1 MVPVA
6 MAHGTETE
14 TPTRYSGRKFT
25 TKELTLVREVVESC
39 SGLSRTELAR
49 TVCELVGWK
58 RPSGELKAQE
68 CREFLERL
76 ESAGVVGLPREE
88 RGSPQGSPTRGP
100 TTAGGARG

>member
-6 MAHGTETE
+6 MAHETETE

-39 SGLSRTELAR
+39 WGLSPTELAR
-49 TVCELVGWK
+49 TVCELIGWK

-68 CREFLERL
+68 CREFSGAARVGGRAGSARER
-76 ESAGVVGLPREE
+76 EGAATGIAN
-88 RGSPQGSPTRGP
+88 RG
-100 TTAGGARG
+100 AGGEC